1 MSGGVDSSV
10 AAALLVAQGYQV
22 SGAFMKNWSDC
33 QWQKDRRDA
42 TRVAAKLNI
51 PFTTF
56 DFERA
61 YRDRVVEYLFRE
73 YAGNR
78 TPNPDVMCN
87 KEIKFKLFLE
97 KALSLGFDYIATGH
111 YARVKEVNG
120 VFELWQSV
128 DKNKDQSYFL
138 NALGQTELKHALFPI
153 GDYHKTEVR
162 EMARRYQ
169 LPTADK
175 PDSQGICFIGEINL
189 KEFLKSRLP
198 VKAGAVVTT
207 EGDKIGEHEGVWFYT
222 IGQRHGFA
230 NPGGGVPYYV
240 VEKQDK
246 TNTLVVSHGETK
258 ALYRHS
264 LLFNEPRWVGGYA
277 PALPWRGQAKIRYR
291 QPSQA
296 VTIRASTEA
305 GQLEAVF
312 DHPQRAVTP
321 GQFIVLYLGEQLVG
335 GGVIV

>member
-1 MSGGVDSSV
+1 MTRRSKKKRILVAMSGGVDSSV
-10 AAALLVAQGYQV
+10 ATALLVAQGYQV

-61 YRDRVVEYLFRE
+61 YRDRVVEFLFRE

-162 EMARRYQ
+162 EIARRYQ

-207 EGDKIGEHEGVWFYT
+207 EGDKIGEHEGMWYYT
-222 IGQRHGFA
+222 IGQCQGVC
-230 NPGGGVPYYV
+230 NP
-240 VEKQDK
+240 
-246 TNTLVVSHGETK
+246 
-258 ALYRHS
+258 R
-264 LLFNEPRWVGGYA
+264 
-277 PALPWRGQAKIRYR
+277 
-291 QPSQA
+291 
-296 VTIRASTEA
+296 
-305 GQLEAVF
+305 
-312 DHPQRAVTP
+312 
-321 GQFIVLYLGEQLVG
+321 
-335 GGVIV
+335 